1 MSNSSS
7 KYAAIILIPII
18 LVLGYFLL
26 FSNNQN
32 EDIDSNAIIIKEENI
47 ISINKD
53 PVVDVNRTEPVVEP
67 EVVVEEPVAEVVV
80 EEPVA
85 EVVVEEPVA
94 EVVVE
99 EPVAEVVVEEPV
111 AEPEP
116 IVEPEVIEIQI
127 LEGKVEIIIENIEFI
142 PNEIIIRVGTI
153 VTWINKD
160 NSDPLYPE
168 HTVSIDMLEINSPE
182 IIFGGGPNEEWSH
195 TFVEIGEFSYH
206 CTIHPWMTG
215 KIIVVD

>member
-1 MSNSSS
+1 MSNSNS
-7 KYAAIILIPII
+7 KYIVIILIPII

-32 EDIDSNAIIIKEENI
+32 EGIDSKIVIIEEENI

-53 PVVDVNRTEPVVEP
+53 PIVDVNQAEPVVEP
-67 EVVVEEPVAEVVV
+67 EVVDPEPV
-80 EEPVA
+80 
-85 EVVVEEPVA
+85 
-94 EVVVE
+94 
-99 EPVAEVVVEEPV
+99 
-111 AEPEP
+111 PEP
-116 IVEPEVIEIQI
+116 IVEPVPEPIVEPVVEPEVIEIQI
-127 LEGKVEIIIENIEFI
+127 LEGKVEIIIENIKFI

-168 HTVSIDMLEINSPE
+168 HTVSIDILEINSPE
-182 IIFGGGPNEEWSH
+182 IVFGGGSNEEWSY